1 MRHKLSV
8 DPVIKED
15 SPLYV
20 NEPWIIDQS
29 YELIDEDDLYV
40 KDNIRI
46 YVPLDLN
53 EDRILSR
60 LRYIIGKYRVAS
72 ETNEVNFSIDV
83 GKLIYQIEIYDQI
96 WFVRE
101 GDYKQMST
109 EGSQVTAEKP

>member
-1 MRHKLSV
+1 MNLIAWACSNSYRGTKWGI
-8 DPVIKED
+8 D
-15 SPLYV
+15 Y
-20 NEPWIIDQS
+20 NEPWIIDQT

-83 GKLIYQIEIYDQI
+83 GKLICQIEIYD
-96 WFVRE
+96 
-101 GDYKQMST
+101 
-109 EGSQVTAEKP
+109 

>member
-1 MRHKLSV
+1 M
-8 DPVIKED
+8 
-15 SPLYV
+15 
-20 NEPWIIDQS
+20 
-29 YELIDEDDLYV
+29 

-72 ETNEVNFSIDV
+72 ESNEMDFSSEV

-101 GDYKQMST
+101 GDYKTDEHGRISGHSRKAINLVKKFVT
-109 EGSQVTAEKP
+109 ELEGITDECAEMFPFDLIEELKKEYLGEE